1 MNVYGYEL
9 LYRSGHND
17 FYDGSDDSQ
26 TTASVID
33 ASFLLTGFDQLIGKG
48 KGFINF
54 SQQFLQEE
62 VPLLLP
68 KERVVVEVLEHVRAT
83 DGVRN
88 ACRKLRDAGYTL
100 ALDDFPAGD
109 ENSPTYQLIDLAGI
123 IKIEFNEVPK
133 PAQLDLMRRYGD
145 KVTFL
150 AEKVETAEQY
160 KQAVE
165 MGYSLFQGYFFSHP
179 CLIGAKNIGTLD
191 ANLLGILRE
200 LKSEEPDMEKVAGII
215 ESDVGL
221 SYKLLRM
228 ANSVYYGKKTP
239 AKSIQEAVVY
249 LGVQEMLQWVNLMIL
264 SGIQNPENAE
274 LVRTCVIRGK
284 MLQMIAR
291 QPLHRASPSSYFI
304 TGIFSSLDQLLNEEM
319 EKILLRLPLD
329 SAVKDA
335 LLGKDNEIRRAL
347 DAVLAFERADWSIMD
362 ILLKRA
368 HISREYLMEFYFGAL
383 KWQQAL

>member
-9 LYRSGHND
+9 LYRSGQND

-33 ASFLLTGFDQLIGKG
+33 ASFLVTGLDQLIGKG

-54 SQQFLQEE
+54 SQQFLLEE
-62 VPLLLP
+62 VPLILP
-68 KERVVVEVLEHVRAT
+68 KDRVVVEVLEHVRVT
-83 DGVRN
+83 DAVRN
-88 ACRKLRDAGYTL
+88 ACRKLRDAGYIL

-109 ENSPTYQLIDLAGI
+109 ENSPTYQLLDFAGI
-123 IKIEFNEVPK
+123 IKIEFDTVPK
-133 PAQLDLMRRYGD
+133 PAQLDLIHRYGD
-145 KVTFL
+145 KVLFL
-150 AEKVETAEQY
+150 AEKLETAEQY
-160 KQAVE
+160 KQAAA

-179 CLIGAKNIGTLD
+179 SLVNAKDIGSLD

-200 LKSEEPDMEKVAGII
+200 LKSEEPDMEKIAGII

-228 ANSVYYGKKTP
+228 ANSVYYGKKAP

-264 SGIQNPENAE
+264 SGVQNPENAE

-291 QPLHRASPSSYFI
+291 LPLHRASPSDYFI
-304 TGIFSSLDQLLNEEM
+304 TGIFSSLDQILNEEM
-319 EKILLRLPLD
+319 DQIMQRLPLGGM
-329 SAVKDA
+329 VKDA

-347 DAVLAFERADWSIMD
+347 DVILAFERADWSIMD

-368 HISREYLMEFYFGAL
+368 HISREYLMDFYFSAL